1 MTTLRRLLGSV
12 LPWWKNLALALLFTF
27 LFALFSGFSI
37 GMVLPFTQILFEGK
51 IESAER
57 AAPASAEDAL
67 LPGFAAWKERGRS
80 LFLGLF
86 ADDDPKRALF
96 KVCAGVFVVFL
107 LKGLFNY
114 LHQIL
119 MITLQERV
127 IKRMRDDLFRRIE
140 RLPISFFERTRS
152 GELISRV
159 TNDVQLVREMVS
171 VLFTEAI
178 QNVMLLAVF
187 VVVALL
193 VSWQLA
199 LLSFVIF
206 PVLGV
211 FTSKVSRRLRKY
223 GTRFQ
228 EDMAG
233 ITSRL
238 QETIAGIRIVKGFS
252 MERHEEEKFRGAT
265 ERYLRSYIRVKR
277 VAILTSPIAEQLG
290 VIGAI
295 LVLWYGGNQVL
306 AGRGLQ
312 PEGFFLFLAAVLNM
326 MQPIRKL
333 AHVNTVVQ
341 QGISAAERAYRLLD
355 EVEETRPAGGK
366 IVREVLRA
374 IRYENVSFRFDSGGA
389 VPALEGI
396 RFEIP
401 SGSMVALVGPSGA
414 GKSTLIDLLVRFR
427 DPTDGAVTIDGTDV
441 RAIDLDSLRGMM
453 GIVTQEVVLFNGT
466 IRENIAYGRAD
477 LSLEEVRGAARAA
490 NADTFIEAAS
500 SGYDTPIGD
509 RGMRLSGGERQ
520 RLAIARAILKNPPIL
535 ILDEATSSLDSES
548 EALVQSAVEN
558 LVRGRTTVVI
568 AHRLSTIRRA
578 DRIVVLDKGRIVEEG
593 THETL
598 LAQGGL
604 YRRLFEMQFRSDREV
619 AAG

>member
-1 MTTLRRLLGSV
+1 
-12 LPWWKNLALALLFTF
+12 
-27 LFALFSGFSI
+27 
-37 GMVLPFTQILFEGK
+37 
-51 IESAER
+51 
-57 AAPASAEDAL
+57 
-67 LPGFAAWKERGRS
+67 
-80 LFLGLF
+80 
-86 ADDDPKRALF
+86 
-96 KVCAGVFVVFL
+96 
-107 LKGLFNY
+107 
-114 LHQIL
+114 
-119 MITLQERV
+119 
-127 IKRMRDDLFRRIE
+127 
-140 RLPISFFERTRS
+140 
-152 GELISRV
+152 
-159 TNDVQLVREMVS
+159 
-171 VLFTEAI
+171 
-178 QNVMLLAVF
+178 
-187 VVVALL
+187 
-193 VSWQLA
+193 
-199 LLSFVIF
+199 
-206 PVLGV
+206 
-211 FTSKVSRRLRKY
+211 
-223 GTRFQ
+223 
-228 EDMAG
+228 
-233 ITSRL
+233 
-238 QETIAGIRIVKGFS
+238 
-252 MERHEEEKFRGAT
+252 
-265 ERYLRSYIRVKR
+265 
-277 VAILTSPIAEQLG
+277 
-290 VIGAI
+290 
-295 LVLWYGGNQVL
+295 
-306 AGRGLQ
+306 GLQ

-355 EVEETRPAGGK
+355 EEEETRPAGGT